1 MIITKKHLPR
11 RKFLRG
17 LGATVALPL
26 LDSMIPALTAQE
38 LTVAKPVR
46 RLGIV
51 YVPNGVHM
59 NTWTPPEAGREFS
72 LPSSLEPL
80 AHFQDQML
88 VVTGLSNKMGDAW
101 PGEGAGDHARAAGA
115 YLTGVHPKKTEGADL
130 RAGIS
135 VDQIAARV
143 MGRET
148 QLSSLELSLE
158 SRESVGSCDP
168 GYACAYANTLSW
180 SSATTPLPMENNPR
194 MVFERLF
201 GGNESTDPE
210 AWRAR
215 REEDSSILD
224 AVGDKIARLRGDLGH
239 RDQLKLEEYL
249 EAIRNAERRIQMAE
263 SQSDR
268 ELPVIEQPA
277 GVPDT
282 FAEHAKIMFD
292 LQLLAYQADLTRV
305 ITFMVGHETSQ
316 RAYPEIGVPDAHHPL
331 SHHGGSAE
339 KIEKLIRVNR
349 YHTEMFAYYI
359 GRLRNTADGDG
370 SLLDHSTILYGSGM
384 SDGNGHNHHNLP
396 TMLVGGGAGTINGG
410 RHINFPREKEI
421 PVTNLFLDMLNKLD
435 VPLDTFGD
443 STGNLNVL
451 AEA

>member
-1 MIITKKHLPR
+1 
-11 RKFLRG
+11 
-17 LGATVALPL
+17 
-26 LDSMIPALTAQE
+26 
-38 LTVAKPVR
+38 
-46 RLGIV
+46 
-51 YVPNGVHM
+51 
-59 NTWTPPEAGREFS
+59 
-72 LPSSLEPL
+72 
-80 AHFQDQML
+80 ML

-268 ELPVIEQPA
+268 ELPVIERPA

-359 GRLRNTADGDG
+359 SRLRNTADGDG